1 MLFTQNPP
9 VPWTVTEQVQSWLE
23 LMMILQI
30 LSRKK
35 EKNISWKVAK
45 TMAEHEMSF
54 MNFEPE
60 FPETVAQHVILNFNV
75 IHIKREYQS
84 AI

>member
-1 MLFTQNPP
+1 MIP
-9 VPWTVTEQVQSWLE
+9 VSSCGPYRCYLLKNSLPLTVTEQVQSWLE

-35 EKNISWKVAK
+35 KKNISSNEAK
-45 TMAEHEMSF
+45 TMAQHEISF

-60 FPETVAQHVILNFNV
+60 FWETVCISEFQCDSH
-75 IHIKREYQS
+75 
-84 AI
+84 